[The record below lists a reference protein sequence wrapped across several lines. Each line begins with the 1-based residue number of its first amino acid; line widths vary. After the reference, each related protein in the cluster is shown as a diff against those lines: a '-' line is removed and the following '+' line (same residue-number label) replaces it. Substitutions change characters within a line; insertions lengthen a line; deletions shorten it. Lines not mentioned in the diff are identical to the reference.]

1 MIEYQEF
8 IQWFR
13 VLQSKPN
20 WLFDKDNEN
29 EQLIALEG
37 ILEIGLP
44 SMIGDLIPFLKSEN
58 DNVRDRTCEIITLLY
73 NKIQSKKE
81 FYHSLKHCGFEKAD
95 FSAFKQNFSV
105 DKFNMLLTIASLNWS
120 GYIREEAVKL
130 LANTNDKQAI
140 PFLIFRL
147 ADWVEPVRKAAYLG
161 LKQYKKQEFL
171 SALIENLPLIEW
183 LQKVER
189 TNLGSIYKEVLEFII
204 IENKAFVFRLYP
216 QFSDKI
222 RFLIAKNLIN
232 QLFLSSE
239 EVELILKDRHFSVRQ
254 LMIDKFSILSNT
266 QINQLLND
274 KSAKIRLAI
283 LYKLKEL
290 SHDFNSIVFPFLADN
305 SASIREFSRFV
316 LRGNDSDFSRIYYE
330 NLLKNKQIFG
340 SILGLAETNGK
351 EYNEILLG
359 YWAKDSIK
367 IKKIALSALMKLDE
381 DKAYH
386 IALDSLDSDLKGIRN
401 ISIDFLSQRA
411 NIDVLSK
418 ARTTY
423 LSGNKD
429 VQISMIKMFHII
441 GSWAGFSDLILGTIN
456 EDEEIRRLSVSY
468 IQLWKNKAIRRF
480 TKPSKQELERIQ
492 KVFEL
497 AYETHVKRQFFKMN
511 PLVKLDFY
519 FK

>member
-58 DNVRDRTCEIITLLY
+58 VNIRDRTCEIIILLY
-73 NKIQSKKE
+73 YKIQSKKE

-95 FSAFKQNFSV
+95 FSAFKQNFSD

-120 GYIREEAVKL
+120 GYIREEAVKR
-130 LANTNDKQAI
+130 LANANDKQAI

-147 ADWVEPVRKAAYLG
+147 ADWVEPVRKTAYLG
-161 LKQYKKQEFL
+161 LKQYKKNEFL

-189 TNLGSIYKEVLEFII
+189 TNLGSIYKEILEFII
-204 IENKAFVFRLYP
+204 LENKEFVLDFFA
-216 QFSDKI
+216 QFKDDI
-222 RFLIAKNLIN
+222 RFLIAKNLIKQGGFSKN
-232 QLFLSSE
+232 
-239 EVELILKDRHFSVRQ
+239 EVELLSKDKHFLIRK
-254 LMIDKFSILSNT
+254 LLIDKFGLLS
-266 QINQLLND
+266 QKHIEQLLKD
-274 KSAKIRLAI
+274 KSAKIRLDI
-283 LYKLKEL
+283 LYKLKEQR
-290 SHDFNSIVFPFLADN
+290 SDFNKIVFPFLADN
-305 SASIREFSRFV
+305 SASIREFSRFI
-316 LRGNDSDFSRIYYE
+316 LRGTISDFSQIYYE
-330 NLLKNKQIFG
+330 NLVKNSQIVG

-351 EYNEILLG
+351 QYKEILLDF
-359 YWAKDSIK
+359 WIKDNTK
-367 IKKIALSALMKLDE
+367 IKKTALLALIKLDE
-381 DKAYH
+381 EKAYH
-386 IALDSLDSDLKGIRN
+386 IALDNLESDLKGIRD
-401 ISIDFLSQRA
+401 ICIDFLSQSG

-418 ARTTY
+418 ARAVY
-423 LSGNKD
+423 LSGSKD
-429 VQISMIKMFHII
+429 VQISMIKMFHKI

-456 EDEEIRRLSVSY
+456 EEEEIRRLSVGY

-480 TKPSKQELERIQ
+480 TKPNQNELERIE
-492 KVFEL
+492 KTFEL
-497 AYETHVKRQFFKMN
+497 AYEMHEKQQFFKKN
-511 PLVKLDFY
+511 PLTKLDFY